1 MRKVMSKIG
10 TKMDYLRTAL
20 KNSASPEYVP
30 GKGTKAAVCAVAAT
44 TVLSQG
50 SISNAAVSGTAQSS
64 NANTLI
70 ETIMNT
76 FASLLPWIG
85 VAFLILGVMQL
96 AIAFRNGDN
105 NPDAIA
111 NGVKSLIVGSILVVF
126 KLVFYDGVIKP
137 AMQ

>member
-30 GKGTKAAVCAVAAT
+30 GKGTKAATCAVAAT
-44 TVLSQG
+44 TVLSQ
-50 SISNAAVSGTAQSS
+50 SNIVHANPATA
-64 NANTLI
+64 NATTANSLI
-70 ETIMNT
+70 KTIMDT
-76 FASLLPWIG
+76 IASLLPWIG
-85 VAFLILGVMQL
+85 VAFLIIGVMQL

-111 NGVKSLIVGSILVVF
+111 NGVKSLIVGGILVVF
-126 KLVFYDGVIKP
+126 KLVFYDGVITP